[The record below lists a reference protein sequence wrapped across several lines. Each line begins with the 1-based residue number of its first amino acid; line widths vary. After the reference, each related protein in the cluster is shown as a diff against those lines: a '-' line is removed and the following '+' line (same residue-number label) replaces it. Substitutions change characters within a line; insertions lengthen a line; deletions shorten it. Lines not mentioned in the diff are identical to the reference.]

1 MSSASSSTPPRPNP
15 AAQGTLEK
23 TPAIHLVVYALERKL
38 NGTLELTTPENEI
51 VTLLFIDGAPSKI
64 ATTAPVAYLGRVLVE
79 LGALSTD
86 AHDHSL
92 RELAEARTLHGQLLV
107 DSGAVSHEQIRDGLR
122 EQLARKLGYLFSLS
136 PSTQYAYYDGFD
148 ALFQFGGDETTPI
161 DPMPLVWRAVC
172 EHTPRTHMRASLSKV
187 GNHLVRVARDARI
200 ERFGLEGPALSFV
213 ELLRSRP
220 MRLPEMHAM
229 RVLKESAIDQLLY
242 CLLIT
247 KQVQLIQERAD
258 SPFSGTRAPAP
269 SSEPPN
275 SQFPV
280 QRPTYAPLPS
290 ASIPPPPPSS
300 PNSLLPPVASG
311 SRTGDRVSFAFRP
324 DVASTRGSMIPPS
337 SPNSRP
343 PGRMNIAP
351 PPPPASTPAPP
362 QTQRSPRS
370 GAPPAS
376 VKPDAGEREREI
388 LERAENI
395 DREDYFTMLGVS
407 QDAPAEQVR
416 AAYFGL
422 AKSWHPDRLPA
433 ELANVRDACAR
444 VFSRMSEAHNALS
457 DSERREEYMRLLR
470 EGGATPES
478 QAVISRVI
486 EAATTF
492 QKAEICMK
500 RNDLAQAEQLCRH
513 ANELDPMQA
522 DYLALLA
529 WLDAQK
535 ADNQT
540 AKASLECIT
549 ALDRALSLNDRCERA
564 YFYRGMLHKRL
575 GNMQSAV
582 RDFREAAELN
592 PRNIDA
598 VREVRLYGMRR
609 SSQPPPKS
617 TNGLF
622 NRFFKK

>member
-1 MSSASSSTPPRPNP
+1 MSSASSSTPPRPKP

-38 NGTLELTTPENEI
+38 NGTLELTTPDNEI
-51 VTLLFIDGAPSKI
+51 VTLLFIDGSPSKI
-64 ATTAPVAYLGRVLVE
+64 ATTEPVAYLGRVLVE
-79 LGALSTD
+79 IGALSTD
-86 AHDHSL
+86 AHEDSL
-92 RELAEARTLHGQLLV
+92 RDLAAARMLHGQLLV
-107 DSGAVSHEQIRDGLR
+107 ESGALSHEQIRDGLR
-122 EQLARKLGYLFSLS
+122 EQLARKLGYLFSLT
-136 PSTQYAYYDGFD
+136 PATQYAYYDGFD

-161 DPMPLVWRAVC
+161 DPMPFVWRAVRD
-172 EHTPRTHMRASLSKV
+172 HTPLAHMKASLSKV
-187 GNHLVRVARDARI
+187 GNHLVRVARDAKV

-229 RVLKESAIDQLLY
+229 RVLQESSLDQLLY

-247 KQVQLIQERAD
+247 KQVQLIQERVD
-258 SPFSGTRAPAP
+258 GPISTRASMPG
-269 SSEPPN
+269 SEPPH

-280 QRPTYAPLPS
+280 QRSAYATALS

-300 PNSLLPPVASG
+300 PNSVNPAAPS
-311 SRTGDRVSFAFRP
+311 GDRVSFAFRP
-324 DVASTRGSMIPPS
+324 DVASRNSMIPPS
-337 SPNSRP
+337 SPISQRP
-343 PGRMNIAP
+343 PPRMNIA

-370 GAPPAS
+370 GSPPPS
-376 VKPDAGEREREI
+376 VKPDAGAREKEI

-395 DREDYFTMLGVS
+395 DREDYFTMLGVT
-407 QDAPAEQVR
+407 QDAPGEQVR

-422 AKSWHPDRLPA
+422 AKGWHPDRLPA
-433 ELANVRDACAR
+433 ELAHVRDECAR
-444 VFSRMSEAHNALS
+444 VFSRMSEAHNTLS
-457 DSERREEYMRLLR
+457 DPERREEYMRLLR

-486 EAATTF
+486 EGATAF

-500 RNDLAQAEQLCRH
+500 RNDLVQAEQLCRH
-513 ANELDPMQA
+513 ANELDPKQA

-529 WLDAQK
+529 WLEAQK
-535 ADNQT
+535 PDNQT

-549 ALDRALSLNDRCERA
+549 ALDRALSLNERCERA

-575 GNMQSAV
+575 GNAQSAV

-617 TNGLF
+617 SNGLF